1 MGRAW
6 HGCRQP
12 AGIRKHLGWQP
23 ARPDCHQPWRCELS
37 VAAKKSSLL
46 NHVGHGDTGRP
57 PPLPPDCRCLEL
69 LGPSQKRSP
78 HGRKAGL
85 CIGPYAAHHPERWAS
100 MASAQATIRRA
111 DTGHMA
117 RASRHTTARRQRQCQ
132 DNERDEWWKW
142 PFRLPPE
149 AGTARIRRA
158 RPDSDCAGF
167 AGYRPIP
174 PARCRHAAQSVPWRY
189 ASPCPG

>member
-1 MGRAW
+1 MAWLPATGRHTQTPGLAACTP
-6 HGCRQP
+6 GLPPAMAMRTVSRCKEIVVVEPCR
-12 AGIRKHLGWQP
+12 
-23 ARPDCHQPWRCELS
+23 PWRHRTPS
-37 VAAKKSSLL
+37 
-46 NHVGHGDTGRP
+46 
-57 PPLPPDCRCLEL
+57 PLPPDCRCLEL
-69 LGPSQKRSP
+69 RGPSQKRRP